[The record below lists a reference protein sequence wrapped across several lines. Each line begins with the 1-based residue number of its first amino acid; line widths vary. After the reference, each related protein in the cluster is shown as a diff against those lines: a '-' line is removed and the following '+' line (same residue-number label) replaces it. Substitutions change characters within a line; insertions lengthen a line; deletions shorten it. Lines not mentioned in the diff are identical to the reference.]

1 MKNKYIQYYVEGETE
16 VKLIN
21 VLKTELKVIRA
32 EKVQKMNVVDNMF
45 TDARLMT
52 LRAGTMVV
60 LVFDTDTGNVDTLN
74 KNLEKLRK
82 CSAISEFVTIPQN
95 PNLEGELVYSCAIK
109 SIRELLDS
117 KSNEKFK
124 SDIIRTTNLTSKLMR
139 HDFDI
144 KKFWSHD
151 PPSLYKGIKNM
162 ADKIR
167 LIG

>member
-1 MKNKYIQYYVEGETE
+1 MTRSSGI
-16 VKLIN
+16 I
-21 VLKTELKVIRA
+21 VIR
-32 EKVQKMNVVDNMF
+32 ECVEQMKVMK
-45 TDARLMT
+45 
-52 LRAGTMVV
+52 
-60 LVFDTDTGNVDTLN
+60 DTNTY
-74 KNLEKLRK
+74 R
-82 CSAISEFVTIPQN
+82 F
-95 PNLEGELVYSCAIK
+95 
-109 SIRELLDS
+109 
-117 KSNEKFK
+117 NEKFK